1 MPVKCDTVMVSKK
14 IHFEQINHYMGIP
27 VNVLRNLNPQ
37 YRHDIIPGHIKPY
50 ALRLPADQVLRFIEL
65 EDSISRYND
74 AFYFRPEVMNKKPE
88 HNTYIPGPPKGDYKK
103 LTYTVKSGDNLG
115 FISSWYNVRVSDIKY
130 WNGMSR
136 NTIRGGQK
144 LIIYVPTS
152 KASKYEKIN
161 TMTFDEKQASVGKA
175 TTAKPTTTATSAE
188 PLADGEYEI
197 YTVRRGD
204 SLWEIA
210 RTFNVTEDDIKRWN
224 GLSSSRID
232 IGQKLKIKR

>member
-1 MPVKCDTVMVSKK
+1 
-14 IHFEQINHYMGIP
+14 
-27 VNVLRNLNPQ
+27 
-37 YRHDIIPGHIKPY
+37 
-50 ALRLPADQVLRFIEL
+50 
-65 EDSISRYND
+65 
-74 AFYFRPEVMNKKPE
+74 MNKKPE

-115 FISSWYNVRVSDIKY
+115 YISSWYNVRVSDIKY

-161 TMTFDEKQASVGKA
+161 TMTFDEKQASVGK
-175 TTAKPTTTATSAE
+175 KTTTTTQTQTQSAE

>member
-1 MPVKCDTVMVSKK
+1 MVNKD
-14 IHFEQINHYMGIP
+14 IHFQQISLIMGLP
-27 VNVLRNLNPQ
+27 VDQLRRLNPQ
-37 YRHDIIPGHIKPY
+37 YRHDIVPGHIKPY
-50 ALRLPADQVLRFIEL
+50 ALRLPAEHVSRFIEL
-65 EDSISRYND
+65 QDSISGFRKEQ
-74 AFYFRPEVMNKKPE
+74 YFNAETMNKKPE
-88 HNTYIPGPPKGDYKK
+88 YNTYIPGPPKGDYAK

-115 FISSWYNVRVSDIKY
+115 YISSWYNVRVSDIKY

-144 LIIYVPTS
+144 LVIYVPKS
-152 KASKYEKIN
+152 KSAKYSKIN
-161 TMTFDEKQASVGKA
+161 TMTFAEKQASVGKKTQTQTPTQTQ
-175 TTAKPTTTATSAE
+175 TTDSQ
-188 PLADGEYEI
+188 ADGNFEI

-210 RTFNVTEDDIKRWN
+210 RTFNVTEEEIKLWN